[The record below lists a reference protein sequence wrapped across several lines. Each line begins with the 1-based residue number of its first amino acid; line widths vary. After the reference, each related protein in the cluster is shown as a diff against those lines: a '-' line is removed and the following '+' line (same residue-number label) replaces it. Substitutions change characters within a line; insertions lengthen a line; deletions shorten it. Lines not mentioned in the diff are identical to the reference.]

1 MAALVLYHAFCADG
15 FGAAWAAWKKLGPGA
30 SYLPVQHGVP
40 PPPIPAGSDLYIL
53 DFAYPRA
60 EMEAIRAR
68 TSSLRVID
76 HHRTAEEDLRGL
88 DYAIFD
94 NRKSASVLSWE
105 FFHPEKPLPEL
116 LRYVMD
122 KDLWLHQL
130 PRSREVFAGLSSY
143 PMDFEV
149 WSALDVGTLAE
160 EGAIVLRYQ
169 KELVD
174 LVCASAR
181 LESLAGYRVPVVNAP
196 LLGSEVGEELLKR
209 YPGVPFVAIYFDR
222 GDGKRQ
228 WSLRSRED
236 FDVSEV
242 ARLFQ
247 NGGHRQAAGFESD
260 IGPRFMPVPRKLS

>member
-1 MAALVLYHAFCADG
+1 MGVLVLYHAFCADG
-15 FGAAWAAWKKLGPGA
+15 FGAAWAAWRRLGGEA
-30 SYLPVQHGVP
+30 SYVPVQHGVP
-40 PPPIPAGSDLYIL
+40 PPEIPSGSEVYIL
-53 DFAYPRA
+53 DFAYSRA
-60 EMEAIRAR
+60 EIEAIHGRA
-68 TSSLRVID
+68 SSLRVID
-76 HHRTAEEDLRGL
+76 HHRTAEEELRGL

-94 NRKSASVLSWE
+94 NEKSGAVLSWE
-105 FFHPEKPLPEL
+105 FFHPGEPVPEI

-122 KDLWLHQL
+122 RDLWLHRL

-149 WSALDVGTLAE
+149 WTALDSAKLAE

-169 KELVD
+169 GELVA
-174 LVCASAR
+174 LLCSSAR
-181 LESLAGYRVPVVNAP
+181 MEDLAGYRVPVVNAP
-196 LLGSEVGEELLKR
+196 VLGSEVGEKLLKR
-209 YPGVPFVAIYFDR
+209 YPEAPFVAIYFDR

-236 FDVSEV
+236 FDVAAI

-260 IGPRFMPVPRKLS
+260 IGPSFMPKPKKLS

>member
-15 FGAAWAAWKKLGPGA
+15 FGAAWAAWKRLGDGA
-30 SYLPVQHGVP
+30 SYVPVQHGVP
-40 PPPIPAGSDLYIL
+40 PPPIPAGSEVYIL
-53 DFAYPRA
+53 DFAYSRA
-60 EMEAIRAR
+60 ETEAIHERAS
-68 TSSLRVID
+68 TLRVID
-76 HHRTAEEDLRGL
+76 HHRTAEEELRGL

-94 NRKSASVLSWE
+94 NQKSGAVLSWE
-105 FFHPEKPLPEL
+105 FFHPGEPVPEI

-122 KDLWLHQL
+122 RDLWLHQL
-130 PRSREVFAGLSSY
+130 PRSREVFSGLSSY

-149 WSALDVGTLAE
+149 WSALDVERLAE
-160 EGAIVLRYQ
+160 EGTVSLRYQ
-169 KELVD
+169 SELVG
-174 LVCASAR
+174 LVCASVR
-181 LESLAGYRVPVVNAP
+181 METLAGYRVPVVNAP

-209 YPGVPFVAIYFDR
+209 YPEAPFVAIYFDR

-236 FDVSEV
+236 FDVAVV

-260 IGPRFMPVPRKLS
+260 IGPGFMPKPKKLS